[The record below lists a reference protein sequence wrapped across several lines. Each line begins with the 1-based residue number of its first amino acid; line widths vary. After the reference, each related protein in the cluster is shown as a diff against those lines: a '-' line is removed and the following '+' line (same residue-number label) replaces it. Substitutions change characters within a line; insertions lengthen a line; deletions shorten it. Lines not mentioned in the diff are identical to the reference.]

1 MCCADRE
8 MNEGRRRRPRGGRR
22 LRGSRVTAGAPAETG
37 SGKRKLSAARLFTPT
52 PAGAFARARRAAE
65 LSSRIIKVICTTV

>member
-22 LRGSRVTAGAPAETG
+22 LRGSRVTEGAPAEPG
-37 SGKRKLSAARLFTPT
+37 SGKRKLSAARPFYAHTGGSLCAR
-52 PAGAFARARRAAE
+52 PARD
-65 LSSRIIKVICTTV
+65 RICKIY